1 MLLNKY
7 PEIISF
13 EVDGEPLEAYVMF
26 IAPKYIQTGDDGG
39 ETFVVLC
46 YDKDDNI
53 YEVFLNECK
62 IVKARDERK
71 NFIRRRTFKAGA
83 RKRRESDDRRDIH
96 PQHQE
101 NDTEERDGGALWGG
115 NDREAY

>member
-1 MLLNKY
+1 MFLNKF
-7 PEIISF
+7 PEVISF

-26 IAPKYIQTGDDGG
+26 IAPKFIQTGDDGG

-46 YDKDDNI
+46 YDKDNNI

-71 NFIRRRTFKAGA
+71 NFIRRRSFKAGTG
-83 RKRRESDDRRDIH
+83 KRREDNSGRDIH
-96 PQHQE
+96 PQYQKD
-101 NDTEERDGGALWGG
+101 NTAQGNGG
-115 NDREAY
+115 DVREGYYGDPD